1 MGDKSNLLEELKKCD
16 EDTEICIVSN
26 LPGR

>member
-26 LPGR
+26 IPGR

>member
-16 EDTEICIVSN
+16 EDTEICNDSN